1 MRILIQAPEGLKTK
15 ILEIADQYEDAI
27 IDLDTC
33 YGSCD
38 IKDNEA
44 IELKC
49 DKIIH
54 FGHNKLIESKVP
66 VQYNELRQNLDF
78 IPLLKQNIDKLPN
91 KIGLVTSLQ
100 FLDSLES
107 IKNYLESIGK
117 KVFIG
122 KSEKLYK
129 GQILGCDIVA
139 GKQIENKVE
148 CFLYFGSGKFH
159 ALGLALSTNK
169 PVYVLN
175 YEMKKLELLDTRKF
189 EKQKYAAIE
198 LFKQANIVGI
208 LVSTKKGQN
217 NIELAEIIKNKIK
230 QKKSYILVMNEITP
244 EKLEDIKVDAYIN
257 TACPRIAV
265 DNRANFKK
273 PIVNWDEVKD
283 LFKS

>member
-189 EKQKYAAIE
+189 PIIPPNKNIINNVFHPSSSSIAFPKKYNAII
-198 LFKQANIVGI
+198 FKIRCPGFAC
-208 LVSTKKGQN
+208 
-217 NIELAEIIKNKIK
+217 KNKD
-230 QKKSYILVMNEITP
+230 VTN
-244 EKLEDIKVDAYIN
+244 V
-257 TACPRIAV
+257 
-265 DNRANFKK
+265 
-273 PIVNWDEVKD
+273 
-283 LFKS
+283 